1 MSVCPSLAGATPRF
15 VASKVPQLPARKQV
29 CQYPVN
35 MTPGDRQPG
44 AGHRPRVLIAR
55 WPTPARIDIDSEHE
69 SLAWSGGARS
79 ALIRARPDMYEE
91 LLAGFVSLGDAPD
104 EELLKFAR
112 RWGMLGHHDLGNY
125 PDLLDRAEEPRD
137 HLVAALAGLTQ
148 WTRHGR
154 EPMAAWRCWSHHA
167 RALLR
172 VSAAL
177 REGRVGR
184 PEDVSMLCHPS
195 PTAYT
200 WPDTAGLQPSWLR
213 QPDYSPSPHTLRN
226 QRELVEVFVERWIR
240 IGHVRPVLRWTAS
253 ARAIELFGRG
263 LMGAL
268 AVSLLAAVQGATSLA
283 VCSGCAN
290 LYVPDRTPR
299 ETQRHFCGRC
309 RDDGE
314 PLRQAKRDSRARA
327 RAWALARQG
336 WSTTRIATMLSRSED
351 TVDIWLARQPRRRPR
366 RESGRDRA
374 RQERP

>member
-1 MSVCPSLAGATPRF
+1 MPDR
-15 VASKVPQLPARKQV
+15 QQV

-35 MTPGDRQPG
+35 MTLAGGQDERPG
-44 AGHRPRVLIAR
+44 AGRRQQVLIAR
-55 WPTPARIDIDSEHE
+55 WPIPARIDIDSEHE
-69 SLAWSGGARS
+69 SLAWSGGARP
-79 ALIRARPDMYEE
+79 ALIRARPNMYEE
-91 LLAGFVSLGDAPD
+91 LLVGFISLGDAPD
-104 EELLKFAR
+104 EEILKFAR
-112 RWGMLGHHDLGNY
+112 RWGLLGHHDLGNY
-125 PDLLDRAEEPRD
+125 PDLLDQAEEPRD

-184 PEDVSMLCHPS
+184 PEDVSMLCDPS
-195 PTAYT
+195 PTADA
-200 WPDTAGLQPSWLR
+200 WPDTAGLQPLWLR
-213 QPDYSPSPHTLRN
+213 QPDYSPPPTLRN
-226 QRELVEVFVERWIR
+226 HRELVEIFVERWIR
-240 IGHVRPVLRWTAS
+240 AGHVRPVLRWTVR

-299 ETQRHFCGRC
+299 ETQRNFCGGC

-314 PLRQAKRDSRARA
+314 PLRQAKRDSRARV
-327 RAWALARQG
+327 RAWELASRG
-336 WSTTRIATMLSRSED
+336 WSASRIATTLNRPKD
-351 TVDIWLARQPRRRPR
+351 TIALWLARRIRRGARRP
-366 RESGRDRA
+366 SGFDRA
-374 RQERP
+374 GKVRP